1 MSRHPSNGN
10 LRSTVELLSG
20 AEWRTEK
27 SGLTS
32 FPDRLL
38 RMKKQLIRALALL
51 VMVTAI
57 VAWAGAGANRG
68 WTKTTVPVKTVD
80 EVTGIEAITY
90 EKRFLPGVD
99 FLAGGVAASVG
110 LFGISFLFRKQVA
123 KTSA

>member
-1 MSRHPSNGN
+1 
-10 LRSTVELLSG
+10 
-20 AEWRTEK
+20 
-27 SGLTS
+27 
-32 FPDRLL
+32 
-38 RMKKQLIRALALL
+38 MKKQLIRALALL